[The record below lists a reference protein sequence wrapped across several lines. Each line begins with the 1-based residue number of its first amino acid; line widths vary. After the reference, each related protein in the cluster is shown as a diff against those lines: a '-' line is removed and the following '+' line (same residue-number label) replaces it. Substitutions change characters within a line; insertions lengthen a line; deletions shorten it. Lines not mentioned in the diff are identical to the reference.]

1 MTPPLIT
8 RASVRVPATTSNLG
22 AGFDCVGVALDRW
35 LRVDAEVRHDGRELV
50 HIHRTGTLRALDAA
64 GITNVRDDLLY
75 RGFEAVL
82 KRCSGSNGFSGSV
95 YFNADSDIPIAR
107 GLGSSAAALL
117 AGAALANAT
126 LGLMLSVDELAQL
139 CARIEGH
146 GDNVAPAALG
156 GAILV
161 SPRAPWLT
169 FSPLLVS
176 DALGFAFAI
185 PEFECHTDLARAALP
200 TQVPFAT
207 AVTAAARA
215 AALVQGLGTGDRDLL
230 VVGLDDELHVPH
242 RLPLVPFFEH
252 VAHAARAAGAYGAT
266 LSGSGSAIVAIT
278 PRAIAAQV
286 STAMAGAWRAAG
298 IDARGFA
305 TGVGLSGLSVVSPSN
320 SPTLKPS
327 NTRSP
332 SLCP

>member
-35 LRVDAEVRHDGRELV
+35 LRVDVEVRHDDRQLV
-50 HIHRTGTLRALDAA
+50 HIHRSGTLRALDAT
-64 GITNVRDDLLY
+64 GISNARDDLLY
-75 RGFEAVL
+75 IGFRAAL
-82 KRCSGSNGFSGSV
+82 DRCSGFNGFSGSV
-95 YFNADSDIPIAR
+95 YFAADSDIPVAR

-126 LGLMLSVDELAQL
+126 LGLMLSVDELVQI

-161 SPRAPWLT
+161 SPRAPWLS

-185 PEFECHTDLARAALP
+185 PDFECHTDLARAALP

-207 AVTAAARA
+207 AVGAAARA
-215 AALVQGLGTGDRDLL
+215 AALVQGLSTGDRDLL
-230 VVGLDDELHVPH
+230 TVGLDDELHVPH

-266 LSGSGSAIVAIT
+266 LSGSGSAMVAIA
-278 PRAIAAQV
+278 PRAVAAQV
-286 STAMAGAWRAAG
+286 STAMAGAWRSAG
-298 IDARGFA
+298 IEARGFA
-305 TGVGLSGLSVVSPSN
+305 TGVGLAGLSVVFRSN
-320 SPTLKPS
+320 SPTLLPS
-327 NTRSP
+327 YSQ
-332 SLCP
+332 CP